1 MRKSRGLTLVD
12 LAAQAGVSL
21 SSVKKL
27 EASADEVNLLPTT
40 LDAILTAMAMHAPLG
55 PSEIGQLS
63 KSVGRQYESLERL
76 NDQAQRRLRAANAS
90 PTPTKRDEPTLEERL
105 QHAVHLLVAAG
116 MGETVLVQLEALAE
130 LHGQRIA
137 DQERTPRKRRF
148 QVHHPERQVGDLTV
162 QDISHY
168 EVDDEDD
175 RREPR
180 QLRPIDEPK
189 SPAIDPADDTDSNN
203 NTGS

>member
-1 MRKSRGLTLVD
+1 MKYAKRSKNSDSIACQRLLCSHKGMTLPDIGRFIRGMRKSRGLTLVD

-116 MGETVLVQLEALAE
+116 MGKIGRAHV
-130 LHGQRIA
+130 
-137 DQERTPRKRRF
+137 
-148 QVHHPERQVGDLTV
+148 
-162 QDISHY
+162 
-168 EVDDEDD
+168 
-175 RREPR
+175 
-180 QLRPIDEPK
+180 
-189 SPAIDPADDTDSNN
+189 
-203 NTGS
+203 